1 MYMAIIACPYCD
13 KRVSDKAATCN
24 HCGNNL
30 SEISVEKLERMQRDN
45 RLAQGLRLNNH
56 AMLALVLFLGSFT
69 WFYYRAPEPDSWEQN
84 ALYGAMIIGCIWYVV
99 TKVRIVM
106 YKRK

>member
-1 MYMAIIACPYCD
+1 MAIIACPYCD
-13 KRVSDKAATCN
+13 KKVSDKAASCN

-30 SEISVEKLERMQRDN
+30 SEISVETLKRMQRDN
-45 RLAQGLRLNNH
+45 RLAKGQQLNNH

-69 WFYYRAPEPDSWEQN
+69 WFYYQSPEPDSWQQK
-84 ALYGAMIIGCIWYVV
+84 ALYAAMVVGCVWYLV